1 MINWTLDNTRKQI
14 LADESRFKV
23 LVCGRRWGKTVL
35 SLMYLMKDAFES
47 NERRWFITPTYRQG
61 KMIVFPILRQMF
73 AGFHDAKLN
82 ESEMSVVFNNGAEL
96 SVKGA
101 DNENN
106 LRGVELTRAVMD
118 EMAYIKPHVW
128 EEIIMPMLATTEGK
142 CLFIGTP
149 NGYDA
154 MYDLYMKGQS
164 EPEWKSWQFT
174 TLEGGFVSQ
183 KEINLPKR
191 TMD

>member
-1 MINWTLDNTRKQI
+1 
-14 LADESRFKV
+14 
-23 LVCGRRWGKTVL
+23 
-35 SLMYLMKDAFES
+35 
-47 NERRWFITPTYRQG
+47 
-61 KMIVFPILRQMF
+61 MIVFPILRQMF

-82 ESEMSVVFNNGAEL
+82 ESEMSVVFKNGAEL

-174 TLEGGFVSQ
+174 TLEGGFVACCF
-183 KEINLPKR
+183 K
-191 TMD
+191 